1 LARAIE
7 ATGKPVVLV
16 LVEGRP
22 RIINGITEG
31 AQAILMA
38 YNPSNEGGTAIADVL
53 FGDYNP
59 GGKLPF
65 TYPKTPNSYLTYDHK
80 LFETQETGFGN
91 SSFGPQ
97 FEFGSGLSY
106 TTFKYSDLKLS
117 SKDLPANGQVNVNVT
132 VTNNGQRAGNETVIV
147 YLRDEVATLTPAGK
161 RVKRFRQDLSGAQ
174 QESHSSFTLKR
185 DDFPSSPVTTSPRL
199 SLETSP

>member
-1 LARAIE
+1 
-7 ATGKPVVLV
+7 
-16 LVEGRP
+16 
-22 RIINGITEG
+22 
-31 AQAILMA
+31 MA

-65 TYPKTPNSYLTYDHK
+65 ITRRPQIATSLMITNFSRPKKQVL
-80 LFETQETGFGN
+80 GN

-132 VTNNGQRAGNETVIV
+132 VTNNGQRAGNEDSYRLLARRGRNAHAGGQTSKGVSPRI
-147 YLRDEVATLTPAGK
+147 YLEPSKSRTLT
-161 RVKRFRQDLSGAQ
+161 
-174 QESHSSFTLKR
+174 FTLKR
-185 DDFPSSPVTTSPRL
+185 DDFPSSPVTTKPTA
-199 SLETSP
+199 EPGDFTVMVGG